1 MAFGAALANL
11 PDPRHSADSFVFRI
25 LPPDPSRAIHSFHA
39 ELAFLVRSFFF
50 VLLGVL
56 VDFSGLHKEFLASLG
71 IVAVLFVARVIAVQI
86 SRVAWRGTTL
96 CERQVATLLIPR
108 GLITAVLA
116 LDAVRAMKPQ
126 LDFLTPLAFAVIL
139 LTNVLVLLAAI
150 RAKDLVPQVAPA
162 PVAVQ
167 SSESFPA

>member
-1 MAFGAALANL
+1 
-11 PDPRHSADSFVFRI
+11 
-25 LPPDPSRAIHSFHA
+25 
-39 ELAFLVRSFFF
+39 
-50 VLLGVL
+50 

-71 IVAVLFVARVIAVQI
+71 IVAVLFVARLIAVQI
-86 SRVAWRGTTL
+86 SRVVWRGTTL

-126 LDFLTPLAFAVIL
+126 LDFLTPLAFAIIL